1 MGARGEGLN
10 NDFGG
15 SLSDNRMIV
24 HGSESLRRAGRRRVP
39 QREEESKY
47 DLVDADEG
55 GCKTYFSTGDGC
67 DAIALFAQTRKRQ
80 EVRQNRLDDIN
91 NTQPQSFPINHID
104 I

>member
-1 MGARGEGLN
+1 MGARGEGLI

-47 DLVDADEG
+47 YLVDADEG

-67 DAIALFAQTRKRQ
+67 DAICFICANAKKTRG
-80 EVRQNRLDDIN
+80 
-91 NTQPQSFPINHID
+91 
-104 I
+104 

>member
-1 MGARGEGLN
+1 MGARGEGLI

-47 DLVDADEG
+47 YLVDADEG
-55 GCKTYFSTGDGC
+55 DYRPGDHTTASFGTSTS
-67 DAIALFAQTRKRQ
+67 AAFA
-80 EVRQNRLDDIN
+80 N
-91 NTQPQSFPINHID
+91 
-104 I
+104 